1 MSIDLHIHSSNSD
14 GTDKIE
20 DILNIAIEQ
29 QLQAISITDHEFLSE
44 VENTNLIEI
53 IPGVEMSV
61 SWYDLEL
68 ENPFAGIHLLIYF
81 LKKDTPIYEL
91 LSKIRIEKK
100 NRNYEILE
108 KLKKV
113 GVEIE
118 RKELDDLETKVPGR
132 PHIANLMKSKG
143 YVASLNEA
151 FKEYLGNG
159 KVGDS
164 RIHQNPIEE
173 VIDCAKES
181 KCLVFLAHPHT
192 LMSNKDYSF
201 SKNWYDSAFVDRLG
215 SLKKSR
221 YSWS

>member
-81 LKKDTPIYEL
+81 LKKFYRPF
-91 LSKIRIEKK
+91 
-100 NRNYEILE
+100 ILTYLFFQLTFL
-108 KLKKV
+108 KLQQHNQNDF
-113 GVEIE
+113 EYMSF
-118 RKELDDLETKVPGR
+118 LEQQ
-132 PHIANLMKSKG
+132 A
-143 YVASLNEA
+143 
-151 FKEYLGNG
+151 
-159 KVGDS
+159 
-164 RIHQNPIEE
+164 
-173 VIDCAKES
+173 
-181 KCLVFLAHPHT
+181 
-192 LMSNKDYSF
+192 
-201 SKNWYDSAFVDRLG
+201 
-215 SLKKSR
+215 
-221 YSWS
+221 

>member
-81 LKKDTPIYEL
+81 LKKIPLYMSCFQKLEL
-91 LSKIRIEKK
+91 KRKIEIMKYWK
-100 NRNYEILE
+100 N
-108 KLKKV
+108 
-113 GVEIE
+113 
-118 RKELDDLETKVPGR
+118 
-132 PHIANLMKSKG
+132 
-143 YVASLNEA
+143 
-151 FKEYLGNG
+151 
-159 KVGDS
+159 
-164 RIHQNPIEE
+164 
-173 VIDCAKES
+173 
-181 KCLVFLAHPHT
+181 
-192 LMSNKDYSF
+192 
-201 SKNWYDSAFVDRLG
+201 
-215 SLKKSR
+215 
-221 YSWS
+221 

>member
-132 PHIANLMKSKG
+132 PHIANLMKSK
-143 YVASLNEA
+143 S
-151 FKEYLGNG
+151 GNG
-159 KVGDS
+159 PSSVKVLS
-164 RIHQNPIEE
+164 RGRWE
-173 VIDCAKES
+173 V
-181 KCLVFLAHPHT
+181 
-192 LMSNKDYSF
+192 
-201 SKNWYDSAFVDRLG
+201 LG
-215 SLKKSR
+215 GMGHGRWKR
-221 YSWS
+221 IMVQPNQEIWR

>member
-68 ENPFAGIHLLIYF
+68 KNPFAGIHLLIYF

-91 LSKIRIEKK
+91 SLI
-100 NRNYEILE
+100 
-108 KLKKV
+108 
-113 GVEIE
+113 
-118 RKELDDLETKVPGR
+118 
-132 PHIANLMKSKG
+132 HI
-143 YVASLNEA
+143 
-151 FKEYLGNG
+151 
-159 KVGDS
+159 
-164 RIHQNPIEE
+164 
-173 VIDCAKES
+173 
-181 KCLVFLAHPHT
+181 
-192 LMSNKDYSF
+192 
-201 SKNWYDSAFVDRLG
+201 
-215 SLKKSR
+215 
-221 YSWS
+221 